1 MDDQVYIPVT
11 KHIPEELRSETDQL
25 HGWLVALLSAEL
37 NAMGLFEKRYSSTKE
52 LLEKNGVAVWFH
64 RWMEETLAVLA
75 KEQGNSAVGGQTSTT
90 FENVWQKWDE
100 VKQQWLHKGHI
111 RSQVLLAETALKHL
125 PDILRGHKQ
134 ATDVLFPNSS
144 MTLVEGIY
152 KNNPIADYF
161 NEVLGSQLI
170 AIIEEKRKKN
180 ATIRLR
186 IIEFGAGT
194 GGTSTP
200 VLDKLR
206 PYAQH
211 IEEYCYTDISSSFL
225 LQAEQRYGDE
235 HPYLTYRKIDVTKQL
250 HDQSIDEAVYDI
262 AIAANVL
269 HATANIRQTLRHIKA
284 ALKKQGHLFL
294 NEITDNTL
302 FAHITF
308 GLLEGWW
315 LYEDEAL
322 RIPGC
327 PGLTPK
333 TWKKVL
339 AKEGFRSTR
348 FPALNAE
355 EWGQQIVVSQSDGII
370 IHEMKQNSAS
380 HPVQAQTKAIPE
392 VEWKPSPS
400 LVTGAGNIQPTEDIP
415 DHLIRDHII
424 TVIRDSIEISLKMS
438 QDRIDNHQSFSEY
451 GVDSIVAVNLVN
463 LINEQC
469 GIVMQTTVLFDHNT
483 VHALSKHMLE
493 QYRKEIAAQMLPDPA
508 VASPQRKDEQAI
520 IMDIS
525 SDNRTAEKSIVHRNE
540 DRLPVR
546 DERTNPNSTWTST
559 MVDNEK
565 LGSISEGAYYR
576 LLLEKP
582 GEPDELQLIQDQSRS
597 LQPNEVQIAVHAFSL
612 NFGDLLCVRGLYPTM
627 PLYPFT
633 PGFEVSGVVVQTGS
647 EVTDLWHGDEVVGMM
662 GEQMGGHAN
671 MVICPAAHV
680 VPKPKRLTFEEACS
694 LPAVTMTMLDVFHK
708 AKPQPGEKIL
718 IQTAAGG
725 TGLIAV
731 QLAQHYGLEIYAT
744 AGSDVKLNYLQQQGV
759 HHTIQYV
766 EQDFAE
772 EIRRLTNGQGVDIV
786 INTLSGEAI
795 QKGMACLA
803 PGGRYIEIAMTAL
816 KSAKNIDLSL
826 LSNNQAFYSVDL
838 RRMAFRDPSI
848 IRTYMSEM
856 AILIDQNVVRPTIY
870 ATYPFQQVKEAYKAM
885 GNRSNIGKIVVH
897 IPEDQRFKPYSAK
910 PWEQNVVGQQ
920 TAMDQEIPSI
930 REEIAIVGISGRFAQ
945 SRSPEELWQHLQAG
959 DDLIGEVKRWDLG
972 AYYANQH
979 SYCRHG
985 SFIEDFDRFDP
996 LFFNISGVEA
1006 TYMDPQQRIFLEESW
1021 KALEDAGYVGKKAE
1035 GLQCGVYVG
1044 CSGMDYQSIFGHE
1057 GPPQAFW
1064 GNANSIVPARIAYY
1078 LNLHGPAITVDT
1090 ACSSSLVAIHLACQG
1105 LWSGETNMALAGG
1118 VFIQS
1123 TPGFYIASNRAGMLS
1138 PTGRCHT
1145 FDEAADGFVPGEGAG
1160 VVILKRLSEA
1170 LADGDQIYGVIRGSG
1185 INQDG
1190 STNGITA
1197 PSAKSQERLEQNV
1210 YETFN
1215 INPEHIQLV
1224 EAHGTGTRLGDPI
1237 EFNALTQAFRRH
1249 TDQKQ
1254 FCAIGSVKSNIGH
1267 TATAAGVAGLF
1278 KIVLGMRHQKIAPSI
1293 HFHQPNS
1300 QIALNDSPFYIP
1312 TATMEWKAGSS
1323 GRRCAAI
1330 SSFGFSGTNAH
1341 MVIEEGPLRSRPSA
1355 PMPGYLIALSA
1366 RTDEQLRQQ
1375 VEQLTTYGRQV
1386 PELDCGNLSYT
1397 LLLGRKHMDFRLAC
1411 VTRSLNEAITL
1422 LQRWLDKGSAP
1433 QVRVSQGTLD
1443 ISREHSSLQRYGNE
1457 CLRSCRKTTHASEY
1471 LEHLGTAADLY
1482 IQGYEL
1488 DYDLLFEQGHYRTIS
1503 LPTYPFARERY
1514 WVENE
1519 EMSYSALAEKPT
1531 TVKPLNESILLHS
1544 MLHHNRSDLLRGQW
1558 YSSQFNGREPFLSDH
1573 VVQGHKLLPAV
1584 AQLEMARAAAAHA
1597 ANWPPRMYSLLLRHV
1612 MWSRPLVVG
1621 EEPVEVHLTLE
1632 AEADGSLSYEI
1643 SAVLSTESVIE
1654 SGEAVYSQG
1663 RVSVGHPLAESVQS
1677 LDLQAVHSRCTQGQA
1692 SGEVCY
1698 ETFRKLGLEYG
1709 PSHQTIVELH
1719 WGTDEAL
1726 AQLSLPPALFEGQAD
1741 TVLHP
1746 GMLDGALQAS
1756 IALLAGDQ
1764 IAEALESTALG
1775 DAASLMGPAERIGN
1789 RSASAPLPFALEEAE
1804 VIAPCQAQMWAVVRV
1819 RPEPAA
1825 SSDAEAR
1832 VRKLDLELCD
1842 PEGQVCIRLRGVTSR
1857 VPESR
1862 EGVLLVQ
1869 PAWQELPKRSLTPAV
1884 PAVEPA
1890 VLLCGWA
1897 PKDFADAD
1905 APWEQM
1911 ALTGPLEERYG
1922 QAVQAILYHIQQQ
1935 LSKQRSRR
1943 MALQVVVAGDEEGR
1957 RFAGLSGLL
1966 RTVRLEYPGSLA
1978 QLVEVQPE
1986 TSAAGLAEQL
1996 HQCAVHA
2003 EESHLR
2009 WETDGLKRAG
2019 WQAVDVDVDENV
2031 NGNGNVN
2038 AEIEMKV
2045 RTKTEFPLLF
2055 PWRDGGV
2062 YVITG
2067 GAGGLGRIWAREIA
2081 GRTEG
2086 STLILTGRS
2095 PAMPETVQRE
2105 MAQLPARVLYETM
2118 DVTNRE
2124 AVHALFRRLRQQYGR
2139 VNGVLHCA
2147 GEIRDSL
2154 IRYKTEADWQAVL
2167 APKVNGTRNLEEAI
2181 GTEALDALLLFSS
2194 GAAVTGNAGQGDYA
2208 AANGYLDAYAA
2219 SRNVR
2224 MKRGECQGRTL
2235 SINWPLWE
2243 EGGMQLEE
2251 EGKARLWKQHGLRPL
2266 GTASGVKALYQ
2277 AWASGS
2283 SQVAVAEGNLLAL
2296 RRSLLEPGGSW
2307 SGQPIELAKTD
2318 GLEAASEWLS
2328 TQTESTQ
2335 ASSHAGSAAE
2345 LKAMAVLKLEVAAL
2359 LNVGEQEIDPAMDW
2373 SEYALDPV
2381 QWSELSRRLLTRH
2394 GWDIPAEKLLGHLNM
2409 SQTIRHIT
2417 GQIHPMGKERMDLD
2431 MNKEKHDPVQ
2441 KNDADLREKTV
2452 QFLQEHLARVIGLPK
2467 SRVDAD
2473 TAMDR
2478 YGIDSLLIMQMT
2490 TNLEEQFGLLPK
2502 TLFFEYQTLR
2512 ALSEYFL
2519 EHHHEQ
2525 LRLIVGEERPEESV
2539 DISPTSLAVQNPG
2552 IENIKSK
2559 GTLHTKRTL
2568 RDQQDV
2574 DAKSQNAAPM
2584 NSLNSIN
2591 STESS
2596 IQVQEGEQDIA
2607 IIGVAGRY
2615 PGARNIHEFWE
2626 NLRSGTDSITEIPAE
2641 RWDQEQVYDPA
2652 PGTPGKTYGRWG
2664 GFLDGVDEFDPLFFQ
2679 ISPREA
2685 EMMDPQERLF
2695 MQCVYETLEDAGY
2708 TRERLAADIVG
2719 VYVGVMYE
2727 EYQLYGAESSIALS
2741 GNPASIA
2748 NRVSYFCNFRGPSMA
2763 VDTMCSSSLTSIHLA
2778 CQSLRQNECQ
2788 IAVAGGVNVSV
2799 HPNKYIMLSQGR
2811 FLSSKGRCESF
2822 GEGGDG
2828 YVPGEGVGAV
2838 LLKPLARAVADGDR
2852 IYGVIKGS
2860 ALNHGG
2866 KTNGYTVP
2874 NPNAQADVI
2883 GRALREADIDP
2894 RTISYVEAH
2903 GTGTSLGDP
2912 IEIAGLSKAFQRD
2925 PSEEAY
2931 CAIGSAKSNIG
2942 HAESA
2947 AGIAGVTKVLLQLQH
2962 GELAPSLH
2970 VQQTNP
2976 HIDFSQ
2982 TPFTVQRELD
2992 VWARPRVDGEIV
3004 PRRAGISS
3012 FGAGG
3017 ANAHIILEEYR
3028 EPDLAQEKA
3037 NEQNENHEQNEVPGM
3052 IVLSARNEERLVVQ
3066 ARQLRDVLR
3075 MTQSSWKVREIAY
3088 TLQTGREAMEARL
3101 GVLAQ
3106 TVDELVAK
3114 LDRYV
3119 EQVSQAE
3126 PEGKGS
3132 QYYQGHVKQGQE
3144 NPGWLTDEE
3153 DMKENVK
3160 RWLSQGRYEHVLD
3173 AWTRGAVIRWT
3184 ELYGENRQQHPR
3196 RISLPSYPFARN
3208 RYWAPMKS
3216 EEASFNSNVI
3226 GNDGSAM
3233 LHPLLHS
3240 NTSDL
3245 HEQRYSSLFTMDS
3258 PVLIDINEEQAAKL
3272 LPDLLHLEI
3281 AYTALDLAIPDHQ
3294 DSAEPELS
3302 IQLQDVVWDSSIY
3315 VSDQPLP
3322 LHISLQSEPHL
3333 TVGYVIYGENGGE
3346 LQPVYSSGMAKKV
3359 ASEFTASDAL
3369 EVDSI
3374 DEIYPAEVDSSI
3386 AFFANDASK
3395 QVLCSS
3401 SYAVERIYAGED
3413 HILIKFEQATDV
3425 LSVPPMYRLP
3435 VDAIQLAVCGG
3446 LGWTG
3451 IEKQQLDI
3459 PGSRPVCIQSLQR
3472 LDALGGSDVS
3482 WARVDRRERVDGPP
3496 GREVLDIRLYSSEGR
3511 LMLKIQ
3517 ALEAGFATIPQGAEN
3532 EEMAVHS
3539 DAATAVSLESSF
3551 ESSLGASEQETVII
3565 SKEAVSAPAAS
3576 RRRPELL
3583 GLTTSE
3589 CVRWELKEL
3598 AGQTLKISRELIDGN
3613 ENLAE
3618 YGFDSISLTEY
3629 ATVLNQHFGLELAP
3643 SIFFDHTTLH
3653 ELAHYLEREF
3663 KDAVTGKYADHENLT
3678 GEERTEQSVPFKSK
3692 ATQHRSKART
3702 PNAQRQASGKYRRSG
3717 DTRRLQKADEP
3728 IAIIG
3733 ISGRFPEARNVEEM
3747 WSILVN
3753 GQTAVKTVPSD
3764 RFTSSKK
3771 DADWKCGLVPGVRE
3785 FDPRFFEISP
3795 REAESMDPRQRLLLQ
3810 ESWRA
3815 LEDAAYGKKQLSS
3828 GRVGMFVGVENN
3840 EYLQFVGLDGPLTS
3854 NHNAILA
3861 ARLAYLL
3868 DLKGPNMAINTACS
3882 SGLSAVHQACVSLR
3896 AGECDT
3902 ALAAGVSLLLTE
3914 QGFEAMS
3921 QAGMLSEDG
3930 RCYAFDQ
3937 RANGMV
3943 PGEAI
3948 AVVVLKTLSL
3958 AEADGDSI
3966 YGVIRGS
3973 GMNYDGKTNGI
3984 TAPSG
3989 VAQTALM
3996 NEVYARYGIRA
4007 EDMQYIVTHGTGTR
4021 LGDPVEINALQEAYK
4036 ARNMEPG
4043 SCALTSVKTNLGH
4056 TLAASGV
4063 VSLISL
4069 VQAMR
4074 HETIPASLH
4083 CEEESEYIRWSEGPF
4098 YVNKSNRPWPRTEQ
4112 ARLGAVSAFGMSGTN
4127 VHVVVESYE
4136 GNGQKRTPGYASPY
4150 YLLALSAKTEAAL
4163 QRKVEDMIAV
4173 LEREEMPDLAA
4184 ISYTLLEGRQHFR
4197 HRCAVVVQSREDAVH
4212 VWKAFGSKENNGKIF
4227 RGTVSRE
4234 FIEQRIVREHGHE
4247 LLHQLQH
4254 ETHAAANGAYRDILH
4269 VLADLYCQGYAL
4281 DWVNMYGEAAP
4292 GRIHL
4297 PSYPFAQEEYWV
4309 TQSSPATGQMNEQHH
4324 TAKLHPLVHRNTST
4338 LREQQYSSI
4347 FAQEDPL
4354 LHDHMESGYKCLPD
4368 SAHVEMV
4375 RAAVSCAL
4383 KGADE
4388 MNQAPVHMKLFDHQW
4403 VNPVVVTEEPL
4414 EVHLAIIPQSDQS
4427 LIYEIFSERAEG
4439 REELWSRGRIA
4450 YELLEFVNPPMDVQS
4465 ITERCTQVELGNP
4478 SSEGIYS
4485 SIVCCYTGENE
4496 VLIKLSPESNDQDR
4510 ALLITPNLLTEAVS
4524 LAANIFQTR
4533 SGTAADYRNKAMPSS
4548 EVDKSSVHEVQSERH
4563 TWLSME
4569 SMEFSADHLQHP
4581 LWMWIRESDSG
4592 LDVTFCDEKE
4602 QVVAH
4607 MAGLQVQKDLA
4618 RNDVPEG
4625 MKGKGLEREVADDTL
4640 LMAFEEIWENSEP
4653 ELHREENPQTILCVL
4668 SCQKSQEKFVS
4679 LMKHHSPHIQL
4690 VFIDPAVWEKE
4701 TDPVHLAKYR
4711 GALQEISQQ
4720 HGNVD
4725 TVLYLPALEEP
4736 LLLQDTKP
4744 ILLLLQALAAEK
4756 IKPGRILLAGECRT
4770 GIERCYLDAWIGFER
4785 SLGLIM
4791 PHTKLQ
4797 VISSDVDSIN
4807 EVNWKLWSERLSQ
4820 ELRSNQ
4826 RCSVRYEHNQR
4837 KVSRIRP
4844 IPPTEQYKPGTE
4856 YVLPGKTYLITGG
4869 LGGIGLA
4876 FARAWAPLGVNL
4888 ALMGRSSLDSVKQQ
4902 RMDELTEA
4910 GSQVMYVQAD
4920 VAVLEQV
4927 EEAVRTVIR
4936 KFGAIHGLIHA
4947 AGIESRVSVLDKSAA
4962 DFERVLAPKIRGTL
4976 ALDKA
4981 LGNEPLEFRSYFS
4994 SSSAIL
5000 GDFGSCDYAVANR
5013 FQMAYAQEQHRTGP
5027 IHTVSINWPLWR
5039 EGGMG
5044 TGEKNASAMYLKTS
5058 GQRFLEKDEGVAL
5071 FQKILNEPYAHQLVM
5086 AGKPERIHRFLGV
5099 EFTPDEAV
5107 SIPQP
5112 SHGVRNPVLNPANP
5126 AVELSVRVELHGKT
5140 VAECAQWELGEIAS
5154 ELLKIPHEE
5163 LDPLANLAEFGFDSI
5178 SLTEYAARL
5187 SRHYGAELTPSIF
5200 FGHSTLKGLAEYLE
5214 NEHRDVLIG
5223 MYEERKAVTDMKYD
5237 VADRG
5242 YRSGRSG
5249 RWVGGKSIPA
5259 SDHRPTARNLNKMDQ
5274 FTEPVA
5280 IIGIS
5285 GRFPEARDVDEM
5297 WSMISQGQE
5306 AIKRAPEDRFSTRHG
5321 REPWKCG
5328 LVPGVREFDPR
5339 FFEISPRE
5347 AESMDP
5353 RQRLLLQES
5362 WRALEDAAYGKRQ
5375 LSSGRVGMFVG
5386 VENNEYL
5393 QFVGLDGPLTSN
5405 HNAILAARL
5414 AYFLDLKG
5422 PNMAINTACSSGL
5435 AAVHQAC
5442 ASLRA
5447 GECDTALA
5455 AGVSLLL
5462 TEQGFEAMSQAGMLS
5477 EDGRCY
5483 AFDQRANGMVPGE
5496 AIAVVVLKALS
5507 QAEADGDSIYGVIRG
5522 SGMNYDGKTNG
5533 ITAPSGVAQTALMN
5547 EVYARYGIRAENM
5560 QYIVTHG
5567 TGTRLG
5573 DPVEINALQEA
5584 YKSRNMAPGSCA
5596 LTSVKTNLGHTLAAS
5611 GVVSLISLVQAMRHE
5626 TIPASLHCE
5635 EESEYIRWSEGPFY
5649 VNKSNRPW
5657 PRTEQA
5663 RLGAVSA
5670 FGMSGTNV
5678 HVVVESYE
5686 GNGQK
5691 RTPGYASPYYLLAL
5705 SAKTEEA
5712 LQRKVEDMIAVL
5724 EREEKPDLA
5733 AISYTLLEGREHFRH
5748 RCAVVVQSRE
5758 DAVYMMK
5765 QRGQSKSGV
5774 LFEGVVP
5781 RRFTGQKLLQEHG
5794 DEWIIKSTE
5803 RSLSPEKQREI
5814 LHVLADLYAQG
5825 YDLNWGQMYGDVPP
5839 LRISLPSYPFAREEY
5854 WMAPKE
5860 REQREEQQPSREH
5873 SWTSLH
5879 PLVQQNT
5886 SDFTEQRFSSVFNG
5900 TEFFLRDHIIHG
5912 VSVLPGVAQLE
5923 MARAALQLT
5932 VAGTRPVFL
5941 QNVVWISPVVMDGDA
5956 ATHNS
5961 IQVGIG
5967 LHPVTENP
5975 QLISYEIY
5983 RQDQQAEGK
5992 RHVYS
5997 QGQLGWDEEAESAP
6011 IHDLNE
6017 LMAACNQSVWTGETC
6032 YKAFRQAGIHYGPA
6046 FKGIQQLHIGERE
6059 VLARLKLPEHLL
6071 PEMNSYVLH
6080 PCILDS
6086 ALQAS
6091 IGMMLEHPDADG
6103 KKASQD
6109 SGGPQPSVPFALK
6122 KVQIYKA
6129 CAQDMWAWVR
6139 YSSDSSSDGKG
6150 MTFDIDLFDQRGN
6163 VCVRLIGF
6171 SSRQLPDPKSTASG
6185 ADTTPQSEML
6195 LLKPYWRELGVE
6207 ETGHNQ
6213 MTHEGEHIVILCGA
6227 FACRL
6232 SEMEFEFPS
6241 ASFIPIG
6248 LDGRM
6253 ATAESWFED
6262 GALQVFGK
6270 LQTILSSESNK
6281 PRIVQVVVPNNGEQR
6296 LYAALSGMLQ
6306 SVKLEY
6312 PAVAGQLIEM
6322 DEQLDNADILQLLK
6336 WDVCEPKDSWIRYKG
6351 RRRELA
6357 DWQEIDPST
6366 VLEQRF
6372 WRDHGVYLITGGM
6385 GGLGLVFA
6393 QEIATQ
6399 AKHPTLVLVGRSPMD
6414 GPMEQ
6419 SLKVL
6424 REQGARVDY
6433 LQVDVADGE
6442 AVQNLVDSIKQA
6454 YGVIHGVIHGAG
6466 LIRDSLFLA
6475 KTEEEWR
6482 EVLRP
6487 KVAGTVHLDRCTKQE
6502 ELDFFI
6508 LFSSGTAVLG
6518 NMGQSDYAT
6527 ANAFMDLYAAYRE
6540 TMVGQGKRSGRTLS
6554 VNWPFW
6560 ENGGMKV
6567 DSSVKQMMWQKMGI
6581 RPLHSHQGIQA
6592 LTLALSSGSSRVMVM
6607 AGDPE
6612 RIRDKIRTVKSQS
6625 PDISSPMYTAAPEGD
6640 KHRDD
6645 LYLELVNRVLDGEL
6659 TEAQFVEA
6667 FMKE

>member
-1 MDDQVYIPVT
+1 MDDQVYIPIT
-11 KHIPEELRSETDQL
+11 KHIPEGLRSETDQL
-25 HGWLVALLSAEL
+25 HGLLVALLSAEL
-37 NAMGLFEKRYSSTKE
+37 KAMGLFEKSYSNTRE
-52 LLEKNGVAVWFH
+52 WLEKNGIPVLFH

-75 KEQGNSAVGGQTSTT
+75 KEEGNGAEGGQTATT

-100 VKQQWLHKGHI
+100 VKQQWLQKGHL

-125 PDILRGHKQ
+125 PDILRGYKQ

-152 KNNPIADYF
+152 QNNPIADYF
-161 NEVLGSQLI
+161 NEVMGSQLI
-170 AIIEEKRKKN
+170 TIIEEKIKKN

-206 PYAQH
+206 PYEQY

-225 LQAEQRYGDE
+225 LQAEQRYGNE

-250 HDQSIDEAVYDI
+250 QGQSINEAVYDI

-269 HATANIRQTLRHIKA
+269 HATPNIRQTLGHIKA
-284 ALKKQGHLFL
+284 AIKKQGYLLL

-327 PGLTPK
+327 PGLTPN

-339 AKEGFRSTR
+339 AKEGFRNVR

-370 IHEMKQNSAS
+370 IHEIKQSPVS
-380 HPVQAQTKAIPE
+380 HPVLTQTRAIPD
-392 VEWKPSPS
+392 VEWRPNSSP
-400 LVTGAGNIQPTEDIP
+400 VMETGNIQPTADIP

-424 TVIRDSIEISLKMS
+424 TVIRDSIETSLKMS
-438 QDRIDNHQSFSEY
+438 QNRIDNHQSFSEY

-493 QYRKEIAAQMLPDPA
+493 QYRQEIVAYMLPDPA
-508 VASPQRKDEQAI
+508 TSPQRKDEQAI
-520 IMDIS
+520 ILDMS
-525 SDNRTAEKSIVHRNE
+525 NDNRKADKPAVHRNE

-546 DERTNPNSTWTST
+546 DERSNPNATWTST
-559 MVDNEK
+559 MVNNEK
-565 LGSISEGAYYR
+565 LGSISEGSYYR

-582 GEPDELQLIQDQSRS
+582 GEPDELKLIQDKSRS
-597 LQPNEVQIAVHAFSL
+597 LQSNEVQIAVYAFSL

-627 PLYPFT
+627 PAYPVT

-647 EVTDLWHGDEVVGMM
+647 EVTDLRSGEEVVAMM

-680 VPKPKRLTFEEACS
+680 VPKPKKLTFEEACS

-772 EIRRLTNGQGVDIV
+772 EIHRLTNGQGVDIV
-786 INTLSGEAI
+786 INTLSGDAI

-848 IRTYMSEM
+848 IRTYMKEM
-856 AILIDQNVVRPTIY
+856 AILIDQNIVRPTIY

-897 IPEDQRFKPYSAK
+897 IPEEQRFKPYSAK
-910 PWEQNVVGQQ
+910 PWEQNVVVEE
-920 TAMDQEIPSI
+920 AIMNQETPSV
-930 REEIAIVGISGRFAQ
+930 REEIAIIGISGRFAQ
-945 SRSPEELWQHLQAG
+945 SRNPEDLWQHLQAG
-959 DDLIGEVKRWDLG
+959 NDLIGEVKRWDLD
-972 AYYANQH
+972 AYYADQQ

-1021 KALEDAGYVGKKAE
+1021 KALEDGGYAGKKAE

-1170 LADGDQIYGVIRGSG
+1170 LDDGDQIYGVIRGSG

-1237 EFNALTQAFRRH
+1237 EFNALAQAFRKH
-1249 TDQKQ
+1249 TDEKQ

-1278 KIVLGMRHQKIAPSI
+1278 KIMLGMRHQKIAPSI
-1293 HFHQPNS
+1293 HFHQANS
-1300 QIALNDSPFYIP
+1300 QIVLNDSPFYIP
-1312 TATMEWKAGSS
+1312 TDTMEWKAGSS
-1323 GRRCAAI
+1323 GKRCAAI

-1341 MVIEEGPLRSRPSA
+1341 MVIEEGPLQSRASE

-1366 RTDEQLRQQ
+1366 RTAEQLRQQ
-1375 VEQLTTYGRQV
+1375 VEQLTAYGRQL
-1386 PELDCGNLSYT
+1386 PEQDCGNLSYT

-1411 VTRSLNEAITL
+1411 VTRSLNEAMTI

-1433 QVRVSQGTLD
+1433 QVRVSQGTPD
-1443 ISREHSSLQRYGNE
+1443 TSHEHSSLQRYGNE
-1457 CLRSCRKTTHASEY
+1457 CLRSCQKTTHASEY

-1488 DYDLLFEQGHYRTIS
+1488 DYDLLFEQGHYWTIS

-1514 WVENE
+1514 WVEHE
-1519 EMSYSALAEKPT
+1519 EMNCSPLIEKPT
-1531 TVKPLNESILLHS
+1531 IVKPSNESILLHS

-1558 YSSQFNGREPFLSDH
+1558 YSSQFNGNEPFLSDH

-1584 AQLEMARAAAAHA
+1584 VQLEMARAAAAHA
-1597 ANWPPRMYSLLLRHV
+1597 ANWPPLTHSLLLRHV

-1621 EEPVEVHLTLE
+1621 EEPLEVHLALE
-1632 AEADGSLSYEI
+1632 AEADESLSYKI
-1643 SAVLSTESVIE
+1643 SAASSIE
-1654 SGEAVYSQG
+1654 SSEAVYSQG
-1663 RVSVGHPLAESVQS
+1663 RVSVGRPLVETVQT
-1677 LDLQAVHSRCTQGQA
+1677 LDLHAVRSRCTEGQA
-1692 SGEVCY
+1692 SGAVCY
-1698 ETFRKLGLEYG
+1698 EAFRKLGLEYG
-1709 PSHQTIVELH
+1709 PSHQTIAELQ
-1719 WGTDEAL
+1719 WGANETL
-1726 AQLSLPPALFEGQAD
+1726 AQLRLPQAFFEGQAD

-1746 GMLDGALQAS
+1746 GMVDGALQAS

-1764 IAEALESTALG
+1764 IAEVLRSTTQEGTVSLESTAL
-1775 DAASLMGPAERIGN
+1775 ASTTERHGN
-1789 RSASAPLPFALEEAE
+1789 PPASAPLPFALEEAE
-1804 VIAPCQAQMWAVVRV
+1804 VISPCQAHMWAVVRV
-1819 RPEPAA
+1819 RPESAA
-1825 SSDAEAR
+1825 SSAAEAS

-1842 PEGQVCIRLRGVTSR
+1842 SEGQVCIRLRGVTSR

-1869 PAWQELPKRSLTPAV
+1869 PKWQELPKRSLPAEAV
-1884 PAVEPA
+1884 GVEPA
-1890 VLLCGWA
+1890 VLLCDWA
-1897 PKDFADAD
+1897 PQDFAAAD
-1905 APWEQM
+1905 VSWKQM
-1911 ALTGPLEERYG
+1911 VLTGALEARYG
-1922 QAVQAILYHIQQQ
+1922 QAVQAILHHVQQQ
-1935 LSKQRSRR
+1935 LAMQRSHR
-1943 MALQVVVAGDEEGR
+1943 MAVQVVVAGDEQGR

-1966 RTVRLEYPGSLA
+1966 RTVRLEHPGCLA

-1986 TSAAGLAEQL
+1986 TSAAILTEQL
-1996 HQCAVHA
+1996 HQCALHA

-2009 WETDGLKRAG
+2009 WEAGELKRVG
-2019 WQAVDVDVDENV
+2019 WQAVDVDRDENV
-2031 NGNGNVN
+2031 DTNEMTNGN
-2038 AEIEMKV
+2038 AETEVK
-2045 RTKTEFPLLF
+2045 TKRKTSVPRLS

-2067 GAGGLGRIWAREIA
+2067 GAGGLGRIWAREISA
-2081 GRTEG
+2081 QTEG

-2095 PAMPETVQRE
+2095 PAMPEAVQRE
-2105 MAQLPARVLYETM
+2105 MAQLPAQVLYEAV
-2118 DVTNRE
+2118 DVTDRE
-2124 AVHALFRRLRQQYGR
+2124 AVHGLFGRIRQQYGR

-2154 IRYKTEADWQAVL
+2154 IRYKTESDWQAVL
-2167 APKVNGTRNLEEAI
+2167 APKVVGIRNLEEAI
-2181 GTEALDALLLFSS
+2181 GTEALDVLLLFSS

-2208 AANGYLDAYAA
+2208 AANGYMDAYAVN
-2219 SRNVR
+2219 RNAR

-2251 EGKARLWKQHGLRPL
+2251 EGKQRLWKQHGLRPL

-2277 AWASGS
+2277 AWESGS
-2283 SQVAVAEGNLLAL
+2283 SQVAVAEGKLSVL
-2296 RRSLLEPGGSW
+2296 RRSLLEPGYSG
-2307 SGQPIELAKTD
+2307 SGQPIEPVKSD
-2318 GLEAASEWLS
+2318 KLESMSEPLS
-2328 TQTESTQ
+2328 TKLGAPLARGMTQ
-2335 ASSHAGSAAE
+2335 QEAI
-2345 LKAMAVLKLEVAAL
+2345 AMLTLEVAAL
-2359 LNVGEQEIDPAMDW
+2359 LNVGEQDVDPDMDW
-2373 SEYALDPV
+2373 SEYGLDLV

-2394 GWDIPAEKLLGHLNM
+2394 GWDISAETLLEHLNM
-2409 SQTIRHIT
+2409 SQTVQQVT
-2417 GQIHPMGKERMDLD
+2417 GQIHPMGKERMDLHK
-2431 MNKEKHDPVQ
+2431 KEENLGLVH
-2441 KNDADLREKTV
+2441 KNDADLRVKTV
-2452 QFLQEHLARVIGLPK
+2452 QFLQERLARVIGLPK
-2467 SRVDAD
+2467 SRIDVD

-2519 EHHHEQ
+2519 EHHHEP
-2525 LRLIVGEERPEESV
+2525 LRLILGEELPEES
-2539 DISPTSLAVQNPG
+2539 DGISRASVAVQNPG
-2552 IENIKSK
+2552 IEDVKSK
-2559 GTLHTKRTL
+2559 GILRQKRTL
-2568 RDQQDV
+2568 KNQQATNPESKNV
-2574 DAKSQNAAPM
+2574 GSLK
-2584 NSLNSIN
+2584 SLNPI
-2591 STESS
+2591 ESS
-2596 IQVQEGEQDIA
+2596 NRVQEDEEKQDIA

-2626 NLRSGTDSITEIPAE
+2626 NLRSGTDSITEIPSE
-2641 RWDQEQVYDPA
+2641 RWDQEQVYDST

-2695 MQCVYETLEDAGY
+2695 MQCVYETIEDAGY
-2708 TRERLAADIVG
+2708 TRERLATDIVG

-2748 NRVSYFCNFRGPSMA
+2748 NRVSYFCNFRGPSLA

-2788 IAVAGGVNVSV
+2788 VAVAGGVNVSV

-2838 LLKPLARAVADGDR
+2838 LLKSLARAVADGDR

-2883 GRALREADIDP
+2883 GRALREAGVDP

-2912 IEIAGLSKAFQRD
+2912 IEIAGLSKAFQQD

-2992 VWARPRVDGEIV
+2992 VWERPRVDGQIV

-3017 ANAHIILEEYR
+3017 ANAHLILEEYR
-3028 EPDLAQEKA
+3028 EPDLTREKM
-3037 NEQNENHEQNEVPGM
+3037 NEQNEQNEVPGM
-3052 IVLSARNEERLVVQ
+3052 IVLSAKNEERLVVQ
-3066 ARQLRDVLR
+3066 ARQLRDALR
-3075 MTQSSWKVREIAY
+3075 TGQSSWKVREIAY
-3088 TLQTGREAMEARL
+3088 TLQTGREAMEVRL

-3106 TVDELVAK
+3106 TMEELLAK
-3114 LDRYV
+3114 LDSYV
-3119 EQVSQAE
+3119 EQVGQAE
-3126 PEGKGS
+3126 PAGKGNL
-3132 QYYQGHVKQGQE
+3132 YYQGHVKQGQE
-3144 NPGWLTDEE
+3144 HPGWLTDEE

-3173 AWTRGAVIRWT
+3173 AWTRGAVIQWM
-3184 ELYGENRQQHPR
+3184 ELYGDNRQQHPR
-3196 RISLPSYPFARN
+3196 PVSLPAYPFARN
-3208 RYWAPMKS
+3208 RYWAPKKTELVS
-3216 EEASFNSNVI
+3216 SSAVGTN
-3226 GNDGSAM
+3226 GSAM

-3245 HEQRYSSLFTMDS
+3245 QEQRYTSLFTMDS
-3258 PVLIDINEEQAAKL
+3258 PMLMDINKEQTTKL

-3281 AYTALDLAIPDHQ
+3281 AYAALDLAIPDDH
-3294 DSAEPELS
+3294 DSAESALS
-3302 IQLQDVVWDSSIY
+3302 IQLQDVIWDNPIY

-3322 LHISLQSEPHL
+3322 LHISLQSESHL
-3333 TVGYVIYGENGGE
+3333 TVGYVIYGENVGGF
-3346 LQPVYSSGMAKKV
+3346 QPVYSSGMAKKV
-3359 ASEFTASDAL
+3359 ASEFTGSDAL
-3369 EVDSI
+3369 EIDSI
-3374 DEIYPAEVDSSI
+3374 DMLYTAELDSSI
-3386 AFFANDASK
+3386 TAFANHASK
-3395 QVLCSS
+3395 SALSS
-3401 SYAVERIYAGED
+3401 SPYAVERIYVGED
-3413 HILIKFEQATDV
+3413 HILIKFEDATDV
-3425 LSVPPMYRLP
+3425 LSIPPVYKLP
-3435 VDAIQLAVCGG
+3435 VDAIHLAVYGG
-3446 LGWTG
+3446 LGWTE
-3451 IEKQQLDI
+3451 IENEAKQQLDMSA
-3459 PGSRPVCIQSLQR
+3459 SRPVYIQSLQR
-3472 LDALGGSDVS
+3472 LDAVGASNIS
-3482 WARVDRRERVDGPP
+3482 WARVDRRERMNGAS
-3496 GREVLDIRLYSSEGR
+3496 GLEVLDIRLYSSEGR
-3511 LMLKIQ
+3511 AVLKIQ
-3517 ALEAGFATIPQGAEN
+3517 GLEAGFTAMSQGTEN
-3532 EEMAVHS
+3532 DGIAVHS
-3539 DAATAVSLESSF
+3539 NAATTSAGAFVLESSF
-3551 ESSLGASEQETVII
+3551 GESEKETVIL
-3565 SKEAVSAPAAS
+3565 SKEASSASMAS

-3598 AGQTLKISRELIDGN
+3598 AGQTLKIPRELIDGN

-3629 ATVLNQHFGLELAP
+3629 ATVLNQHFGMDLAP

-3663 KDAVTGKYADHENLT
+3663 EQTITDQYADHDIQT
-3678 GEERTEQSVPFKSK
+3678 GEKHTEQAAPLKSK
-3692 ATQHRSKART
+3692 VAQHRSKARK
-3702 PNAQRQASGKYRRSG
+3702 PNAQRQASGKYWRLG
-3717 DTRRLQKADEP
+3717 DTRRMQAADEP
-3728 IAIIG
+3728 VAIIG
-3733 ISGRFPEARNVEEM
+3733 ISGRFPEARNVDEM

-3771 DADWKCGLVPGVRE
+3771 DATWKCGLVPGIRE

-3868 DLKGPNMAINTACS
+3868 DLNGPNMAINTACS
-3882 SGLSAVHQACVSLR
+3882 SGLAAVHQACASLR

-3948 AVVVLKTLSL
+3948 AVVVLKTLSQ

-3996 NEVYARYGIRA
+3996 NEVYARYGIPAEDMQYIVTHGTGTRLGDPVEIKALQEAYKGRNMAPGSCALTSVKTNLGHTLAASGVVSLISLVQAMRYETIPASLHCEEESEYIQWSEGPFYVNKSKRPWPRTEQGRLGAVSAFGMSGTNVHVVVESYEGNGQKQMAGNTAPYYLLALSAKTEEALHRKVEDMIAVLEREEEPDLAAISYTLLEGRQHFRHRCAVVVQSRADAVHVWKQFGTKENNGKMFRGTVGREFTEQRIVREHGHELLHQLQHGTQAIATGAYRDILHVLADLYCQGYALDWMNMYGESVPERIHLPSYPFAQEEYWVTQSSPEASRLNEQLLTAKLHPLVHRNTSTLREQRYSSVFAREDPLLHDPMESGYQCLPDSAHLEMARAAAQYALKGAGEMNQAPVRMKLTEHQWVNPVVVTEQALEVHLAIIPESDQSLIYEIFSERADGDEELWSRGRIEYESQEFVSPPMDMQSITERCTHLETAKLSSELKGSSIVCCYTGENEVLIKLSAEINAQDRTLLYTPKLLTEAVSLAANIFETRSVKAADYLNKAMLAREDGELSVHEVLSKEQKHTWLSMESMEFTADHLQHPLWMWIRELDSGLDVTFCDEKEQVVAHMAGLQVQKNLMTKDMPEDMEIKEIEREVADDSLLMAFEEIWEESEPELYHEENPQTILCVLSRQENQERFISLMKHHNPEIQLVFIDPGMWEKETDLDHHAKYREALQEISQQYGNVDTVLHLSALEEPLLLQDTKPILLLLQALAAEKIKPGRILLAGEYRTGIERCYLDAWIGFERSLGLVMPHTKLQVISSDKPSSNEVNWKRWSERLWQELRSNQRCSVRYENDLRKVSRIRPISPAEHYKQGTEYVLPGKTYLITGGLGGIGLAFARAWAPLGVNLVLMGRSSLDSVKQHRLDELIEAGSQAMYVQADVAVLEQVEEAVRAVKSKFGTIHGLIHAAGIESRVSVLDKSAADFERVLAPKIRGTLALDKALGNESLEFRSYFSSSSAILGDFGSCDYAVANRFQMAYAQEQHRTGPIHTVSINWPLWREGGMGTSEKNASAMYLKTSGQRFLEKDEGVALFPKILNEPYAHQLVMAGKPERIHRFLGVEFTPEEPASTSHTSYEVGNPVLNEAAPALGLRVELSGKTVAECAQWELGEIASELLKIPHEELDPQANLAEFGFDSISLTEYAARLSRHYGAELTPSIFFGHSTLKGLAEYLENEHRDVLVGMYEERKAVTDMKSNVADRGYRSGRSGRWAGGKSFPASDLRPTARNLDKMDQFTEPVAIIGISGRFPEARDVDEMWSMISQGQEAIRRAPEDRFSTHNGREPWKCGLVPGVREFDPRFFEISPREAESMDPRQRLLLQESWRALEDAAYGKRQLSSGRVGMFVGVENNEYLQVVGLDGPLTSNHNAILAARLAYLLDLNGPNMAINTACSSGLAAVHQACASLRAGECDTALAAGVSLLLTEQGLEAMSQAGMLSENGRCYAFDQRANGMVPGEAIAVVVLKTLSQAEADGDSIYGVIRGSGMNYDGKTNGITAPSGVAQTALMNEVYTRYGIRA
-4007 EDMQYIVTHGTGTR
+4007 ENMQYIVTHGTGTR

-4036 ARNMEPG
+4036 SRNMEPG

-4136 GNGQKRTPGYASPY
+4136 GSGQKRTAGYASPY

-4173 LEREEMPDLAA
+4173 LEREEMPDLTAM
-4184 ISYTLLEGRQHFR
+4184 SYTLLEGRQHFR
-4197 HRCAVVVQSREDAVH
+4197 HRCAVVVQSREDAV
-4212 VWKAFGSKENNGKIF
+4212 
-4227 RGTVSRE
+4227 
-4234 FIEQRIVREHGHE
+4234 
-4247 LLHQLQH
+4247 
-4254 ETHAAANGAYRDILH
+4254 Y
-4269 VLADLYCQGYAL
+4269 
-4281 DWVNMYGEAAP
+4281 
-4292 GRIHL
+4292 
-4297 PSYPFAQEEYWV
+4297 
-4309 TQSSPATGQMNEQHH
+4309 
-4324 TAKLHPLVHRNTST
+4324 
-4338 LREQQYSSI
+4338 
-4347 FAQEDPL
+4347 
-4354 LHDHMESGYKCLPD
+4354 
-4368 SAHVEMV
+4368 
-4375 RAAVSCAL
+4375 
-4383 KGADE
+4383 
-4388 MNQAPVHMKLFDHQW
+4388 
-4403 VNPVVVTEEPL
+4403 
-4414 EVHLAIIPQSDQS
+4414 
-4427 LIYEIFSERAEG
+4427 
-4439 REELWSRGRIA
+4439 
-4450 YELLEFVNPPMDVQS
+4450 
-4465 ITERCTQVELGNP
+4465 
-4478 SSEGIYS
+4478 
-4485 SIVCCYTGENE
+4485 
-4496 VLIKLSPESNDQDR
+4496 
-4510 ALLITPNLLTEAVS
+4510 
-4524 LAANIFQTR
+4524 
-4533 SGTAADYRNKAMPSS
+4533 
-4548 EVDKSSVHEVQSERH
+4548 
-4563 TWLSME
+4563 
-4569 SMEFSADHLQHP
+4569 
-4581 LWMWIRESDSG
+4581 
-4592 LDVTFCDEKE
+4592 
-4602 QVVAH
+4602 
-4607 MAGLQVQKDLA
+4607 
-4618 RNDVPEG
+4618 
-4625 MKGKGLEREVADDTL
+4625 
-4640 LMAFEEIWENSEP
+4640 
-4653 ELHREENPQTILCVL
+4653 
-4668 SCQKSQEKFVS
+4668 
-4679 LMKHHSPHIQL
+4679 
-4690 VFIDPAVWEKE
+4690 
-4701 TDPVHLAKYR
+4701 
-4711 GALQEISQQ
+4711 
-4720 HGNVD
+4720 
-4725 TVLYLPALEEP
+4725 
-4736 LLLQDTKP
+4736 
-4744 ILLLLQALAAEK
+4744 
-4756 IKPGRILLAGECRT
+4756 
-4770 GIERCYLDAWIGFER
+4770 
-4785 SLGLIM
+4785 
-4791 PHTKLQ
+4791 
-4797 VISSDVDSIN
+4797 
-4807 EVNWKLWSERLSQ
+4807 
-4820 ELRSNQ
+4820 
-4826 RCSVRYEHNQR
+4826 
-4837 KVSRIRP
+4837 
-4844 IPPTEQYKPGTE
+4844 
-4856 YVLPGKTYLITGG
+4856 
-4869 LGGIGLA
+4869 
-4876 FARAWAPLGVNL
+4876 
-4888 ALMGRSSLDSVKQQ
+4888 
-4902 RMDELTEA
+4902 
-4910 GSQVMYVQAD
+4910 
-4920 VAVLEQV
+4920 
-4927 EEAVRTVIR
+4927 
-4936 KFGAIHGLIHA
+4936 
-4947 AGIESRVSVLDKSAA
+4947 
-4962 DFERVLAPKIRGTL
+4962 
-4976 ALDKA
+4976 
-4981 LGNEPLEFRSYFS
+4981 
-4994 SSSAIL
+4994 
-5000 GDFGSCDYAVANR
+5000 
-5013 FQMAYAQEQHRTGP
+5013 
-5027 IHTVSINWPLWR
+5027 
-5039 EGGMG
+5039 
-5044 TGEKNASAMYLKTS
+5044 
-5058 GQRFLEKDEGVAL
+5058 
-5071 FQKILNEPYAHQLVM
+5071 
-5086 AGKPERIHRFLGV
+5086 
-5099 EFTPDEAV
+5099 
-5107 SIPQP
+5107 
-5112 SHGVRNPVLNPANP
+5112 
-5126 AVELSVRVELHGKT
+5126 
-5140 VAECAQWELGEIAS
+5140 
-5154 ELLKIPHEE
+5154 
-5163 LDPLANLAEFGFDSI
+5163 
-5178 SLTEYAARL
+5178 
-5187 SRHYGAELTPSIF
+5187 
-5200 FGHSTLKGLAEYLE
+5200 
-5214 NEHRDVLIG
+5214 
-5223 MYEERKAVTDMKYD
+5223 
-5237 VADRG
+5237 
-5242 YRSGRSG
+5242 
-5249 RWVGGKSIPA
+5249 
-5259 SDHRPTARNLNKMDQ
+5259 
-5274 FTEPVA
+5274 
-5280 IIGIS
+5280 
-5285 GRFPEARDVDEM
+5285 
-5297 WSMISQGQE
+5297 
-5306 AIKRAPEDRFSTRHG
+5306 
-5321 REPWKCG
+5321 
-5328 LVPGVREFDPR
+5328 
-5339 FFEISPRE
+5339 
-5347 AESMDP
+5347 
-5353 RQRLLLQES
+5353 
-5362 WRALEDAAYGKRQ
+5362 
-5375 LSSGRVGMFVG
+5375 
-5386 VENNEYL
+5386 
-5393 QFVGLDGPLTSN
+5393 
-5405 HNAILAARL
+5405 
-5414 AYFLDLKG
+5414 
-5422 PNMAINTACSSGL
+5422 
-5435 AAVHQAC
+5435 
-5442 ASLRA
+5442 
-5447 GECDTALA
+5447 
-5455 AGVSLLL
+5455 
-5462 TEQGFEAMSQAGMLS
+5462 ML
-5477 EDGRCY
+5477 
-5483 AFDQRANGMVPGE
+5483 
-5496 AIAVVVLKALS
+5496 
-5507 QAEADGDSIYGVIRG
+5507 
-5522 SGMNYDGKTNG
+5522 
-5533 ITAPSGVAQTALMN
+5533 
-5547 EVYARYGIRAENM
+5547 
-5560 QYIVTHG
+5560 
-5567 TGTRLG
+5567 
-5573 DPVEINALQEA
+5573 
-5584 YKSRNMAPGSCA
+5584 
-5596 LTSVKTNLGHTLAAS
+5596 
-5611 GVVSLISLVQAMRHE
+5611 
-5626 TIPASLHCE
+5626 
-5635 EESEYIRWSEGPFY
+5635 
-5649 VNKSNRPW
+5649 
-5657 PRTEQA
+5657 
-5663 RLGAVSA
+5663 
-5670 FGMSGTNV
+5670 
-5678 HVVVESYE
+5678 
-5686 GNGQK
+5686 
-5691 RTPGYASPYYLLAL
+5691 
-5705 SAKTEEA
+5705 
-5712 LQRKVEDMIAVL
+5712 
-5724 EREEKPDLA
+5724 
-5733 AISYTLLEGREHFRH
+5733 
-5748 RCAVVVQSRE
+5748 
-5758 DAVYMMK
+5758 K

-5803 RSLSPEKQREI
+5803 RSLSSEKQRDI

-5839 LRISLPSYPFAREEY
+5839 SRISLPTYPFAREEY
-5854 WMAPKE
+5854 WMASNE
-5860 REQREEQQPSREH
+5860 REQEEEQPSRER
-5873 SWTSLH
+5873 SWASLH

-5900 TEFFLRDHIIHG
+5900 REFFLKDHIIHG
-5912 VSVLPGVAQLE
+5912 ISVLPGVAQLE

-5956 ATHNS
+5956 AIPNS
-5961 IQVGIG
+5961 IQVEIG

-5975 QLISYEIY
+5975 QRISYEIY
-5983 RQDQQAEGK
+5983 RQDQQVEGK

-5997 QGQLGWDEEAESAP
+5997 QGQLGWNEEAESPP

-6017 LMAACNQSVWTGETC
+6017 LMAACSRSTWTGADC
-6032 YKAFRQAGIHYGPA
+6032 YNAFRQAGIQYGPA
-6046 FKGIQQLHIGERE
+6046 FEGIQQLFIGERE
-6059 VLARLKLPEHLL
+6059 VLAQLKLPEHLL

-6091 IGMMLEHPDADG
+6091 IGMMLEHPEVDG
-6103 KKASQD
+6103 KKAGHG

-6122 KVQIYKA
+6122 KVRIYKA

-6150 MTFDIDLFDQRGN
+6150 MTFDIDLFDQEGS

-6171 SSRQLPDPKSTASG
+6171 SSRQLPDPESTAPG
-6185 ADTTPQSEML
+6185 ADTTARSEML
-6195 LLKPYWRELGVE
+6195 LLKPYWREMEVE
-6207 ETGHNQ
+6207 GAGRSRKTPDA
-6213 MTHEGEHIVILCGA
+6213 EHIVILCGA
-6227 FACRL
+6227 LACRL
-6232 SEMEFEFPS
+6232 SEMQLEFPS

-6248 LDGRM
+6248 LDQGM
-6253 ATAESWFED
+6253 ATAEKWFED

-6281 PRIVQVVVPNNGEQR
+6281 PRIIQAVVPNDGEQR

-6306 SVKLEY
+6306 SIKLEY

-6336 WDVCEPKDSWIRYKG
+6336 LDVYEPKDNWIRYTG

-6357 DWQEIDPST
+6357 DWQEIEPST
-6366 VLEQRF
+6366 VLEKRF

-6414 GPMEQ
+6414 GLMEQ
-6419 SLKVL
+6419 SLEIL

-6433 LQVDVADGE
+6433 LQVDVTDGE
-6442 AVQNLVDSIKQA
+6442 AVENLVGSIKQV
-6454 YGVIHGVIHGAG
+6454 YGAIHGVIHGAG

-6482 EVLRP
+6482 QVMKP
-6487 KVAGTVHLDRCTKQE
+6487 KVAGTIHLDRSTHKE
-6502 ELDFFI
+6502 ALDFFI

-6527 ANAFMDLYAAYRE
+6527 ANAFMDLFATYRE
-6540 TMVGQGKRSGRTLS
+6540 TMVSQGKRSGRTLS
-6554 VNWPFW
+6554 LNWPLW

-6567 DSSVKQMMWQKMGI
+6567 DSSVKQMMWRQMGM
-6581 RPLHSHQGIQA
+6581 RPLHSNQGIEA
-6592 LTLALSSGSSRVMVM
+6592 LTLALSSTSSRVMVM
-6607 AGDPE
+6607 AGNPE
-6612 RIRDKIRTVKSQS
+6612 RIRGKIRTVKSQTLG
-6625 PDISSPMYTAAPEGD
+6625 ISSPMYTASPKGD
-6640 KHRDD
+6640 KPRDD
-6645 LYLELVNRVLDGEL
+6645 RYSELVNRVLDGEL
-6659 TEAQFVEA
+6659 TESQFVEA